1 LSTDWSILRNF
12 GFSDSE
18 SGVGG
23 MAVEVPI
30 ARSLIGGSDGRRE
43 RIYEGLED
51 PVAGKTY

>member
-1 LSTDWSILRNF
+1 MLRNF

-30 ARSLIGGSDGRRE
+30 ARSRTGGSEGRRE

>member
-1 LSTDWSILRNF
+1 MLRNF

-23 MAVEVPI
+23 MAIVVPM
-30 ARSLIGGSDGRRE
+30 ARSGVGGSEGRRE
-43 RIYEGLED
+43 RMFDELED

>member
-1 LSTDWSILRNF
+1 MLRNF

-23 MAVEVPI
+23 MTVVVPM
-30 ARSLIGGSDGRRE
+30 ANSGVGGSEGSRE
-43 RIYEGLED
+43 RMCEELEG